1 MYSGI
6 PAIPLPRSPGCHYPS
21 FGVGRF
27 APGSG
32 IDKYELN
39 RRWHYMILNFCSFI
53 YHVWDIEIYVWI
65 CNCCDSVIVSL
76 NKQVIEKKES
86 SSCHQWKRND
96 KGRVVECTE
105 CKQRRF
111 CIPCL
116 SKWYNFL
123 LFHLLR
129 SIGLISYLCYWDCAN
144 YMFEFRLMKYWSKYV
159 FLLCLVKVS

>member
-6 PAIPLPRSPGCHYPS
+6 PAIPLHGMPLSQFWGWPLR
-21 FGVGRF
+21 
-27 APGSG
+27 SG
-32 IDKYELN
+32 IRDRQVWVD